1 MPSLYVGMSWIF
13 QDGSR
18 FGNFQTIFALQWEL
32 GYVPQ
37 RNMIPVYSMQH
48 GFEVQ
53 VQYTCLEVLVEISS
67 NYNGP

>member
-1 MPSLYVGMSWIF
+1 MAANLENF
-13 QDGSR
+13 KQFLLCNGS
-18 FGNFQTIFALQWEL
+18 QV
-32 GYVPQ
+32 YVPQ
-37 RNMIPVYSMQH
+37 RNMILIYSMQH